1 MMLQAAVLECVSFDP
16 FSFPQDCLTATEV
29 DVGRCQIAQAL
40 MIASVVVMFDEPAD
54 AGFKIARQVVV
65 LEQDAVLERL
75 MPALDLALRLRMGG
89 GAANVSHVLRIQPF
103 SQLGRDVAGTIIA
116 KQARLIDNA
125 KLIVSI
131 ISLFKPSRSRFNV
144 TLWWICLSRD
154 PSNSRS
160 FHLPIARQR
169 T

>member
-1 MMLQAAVLECVSFDP
+1 MMLQAAALDCVSFDP

-75 MPALDLALRLRMGG
+75 MPALLRMGAERALAPSPR
-89 GAANVSHVLRIQPF
+89 AAMPPPRRR
-103 SQLGRDVAGTIIA
+103 GR
-116 KQARLIDNA
+116 
-125 KLIVSI
+125 
-131 ISLFKPSRSRFNV
+131 
-144 TLWWICLSRD
+144 
-154 PSNSRS
+154 
-160 FHLPIARQR
+160 
-169 T
+169 